1 MAIDVEA
8 MPDPM
13 AIITAQKTTNTSKQ
27 DAVQWNEGAT

>member
-1 MAIDVEA
+1 MAVAVEA

-13 AIITAQKTTNTSKQ
+13 SIITAQKMTNTSEQ